1 MVSLASSTGQ
11 PRPTARHRPL
21 NAPKPRNS
29 HAWSG
34 SGHGWPRNG
43 IVYNVRGVLREGVPM
58 KYPAIREYSRRYPI
72 RLKCRTLA
80 VSPAGYY
87 AWIDRPE
94 SCRAVHNR
102 IRLSEILV
110 IHRESRETYGS
121 PSIGDALVKRG
132 GTRLVSIAW
141 PGSCAPKGFRPNPSR
156 NSARRRSRITGC
168 PWRRTHSIASSRSHS
183 PIRCGP
189 GISPMSGPRGLALS
203 GGSVD
208 GFSHVAGADAGNPP
222 SHP

>member
-1 MVSLASSTGQ
+1 MGGTYASRKPTSVYRGLYTRGCAVGVGVRPPRGPGGSGSGDSRARMVSLASSTGQ

-156 NSARRRSRITGC
+156 NSAR
-168 PWRRTHSIASSRSHS
+168 
-183 PIRCGP
+183 
-189 GISPMSGPRGLALS
+189 
-203 GGSVD
+203 
-208 GFSHVAGADAGNPP
+208 
-222 SHP
+222 